1 MRCAE
6 MEMWTLCMCEMKNTA
21 YSPLSQML
29 TSPVHPSPFAEQR
42 DLALSTFSTDYGCA
56 QRARSGDCDRG
67 RRRNHVNGYVFTGG
81 DESLSVFPSRLPL
94 HGSASQ
100 SCSGTVGHR
109 YGNTHFGHRERP
121 HR

>member
-42 DLALSTFSTDYGCA
+42 AWCCPPFQRTDGCA
-56 QRARSGDCDRG
+56 QRTRSGDCDRG
-67 RRRNHVNGYVFTGG
+67 RCRNHGNGYVFAGG
-81 DESLSVFPSRLPL
+81 DESLSVLPSRVPL
-94 HGSASQ
+94 HGSANQ

-109 YGNTHFGHRERP
+109 YGNTHFGHRER
-121 HR
+121 